1 MKPFQA
7 LVAGVVLPVSA
18 AALLGQACGG
28 TPESE
33 FGRRTA
39 EASGDAAPPDP
50 TRAFSA
56 ESMRSYMRQLAPY
69 LVSRELEAG
78 ELAAIDAGKFSA
90 ITPLLTAWTKEPAF
104 PRAARRVISQKLSVS
119 GSRDGIDFDLP
130 GNLAEYV
137 VREGLPFSTV
147 LTADYCIDATGAK
160 RVCDSGAPSNAGVL
174 TTRAFMASRASRFNL
189 TRASTMLRTFACEH
203 YPMSEELEPRIPRER
218 LIPMFQVDKEV
229 DDAGT
234 EKDTFGNGSACYLCH
249 AQFGPHAQ
257 LFVRFDESGMYRP
270 HATGLQDPD
279 GELGR
284 SKNGLFASHLAKAD
298 EAKEDKSQM
307 LGKEVKNLAEA
318 AKVLA
323 ESPTFVPC
331 QVTNLLEYVLRLPS
345 TVEVEPDVLDEI
357 VVRAR
362 GGGDPTFATLV
373 IETFSHPQIVASV
386 VSGLEGA
393 P

>member
-1 MKPFQA
+1 MRRFET
-7 LVAGVVLPVSA
+7 LLAGFVLPVAA

-33 FGRRTA
+33 FGRRAAAPVT
-39 EASGDAAPPDP
+39 DAAMPDP
-50 TRAFSA
+50 TLAFTA
-56 ESMRSYMRQLAPY
+56 EDTRSYLRQIAPY
-69 LVSRELEAG
+69 LVSRELEPS
-78 ELAAIDAGKFSA
+78 ELAAIETGKFSA
-90 ITPLLTAWTKEPAF
+90 IAPILTAWTKEPAF
-104 PRAARRVISQKLSVS
+104 PHAARRVISQKLSVS
-119 GSRDGIDFDLP
+119 GSRDEIDFDLP

-137 VREGLPFSTV
+137 VRENLPLSTL
-147 LTADYCIDATGAK
+147 LTADYCIDANGAK
-160 RVCDSGAPSNAGVL
+160 RECDSGAPFNAGVL

-189 TRASTMLRTFACEH
+189 TGASTMLRTFACEH
-203 YPMSEELEPRIPRER
+203 YPMSNELEPRIARDR

-229 DDAGT
+229 DDAGA
-234 EKDTFGNGSACYLCH
+234 EKDSFGNGSACYLCH

-257 LFVRFDESGMYRP
+257 LFVRFDETGVYRP
-270 HATGLQDPD
+270 DATGIQDPN

-284 SKNGLFASHLAKAD
+284 STNGLFASHLAEPD

-307 LGKEVKNLAEA
+307 FGKQVKNLMEA

-323 ESPTFVPC
+323 ESPRFVPC

-345 TVEVEPDVLDEI
+345 TSQVDPDVVDEV

-362 GGGDPTFATLV
+362 EGGDPTFAALA
-373 IETFSHPQIVASV
+373 IATFSHPRIVASV
-386 VSGLEGA
+386 VGGMGGA